1 MTSRILFVL
10 FGLFTASLLIPPAMA
25 SQPSGL
31 AGEFITETN
40 LPDTLLCPDNLFE
53 AYMYFGPRTLDP
65 ADTLTLE
72 MALVPF
78 SSGETGLGFDDAT
91 GGTFMGVVF
100 SDGDVD
106 GLPYNRFGWNDVIV
120 RMRPATQDFIL
131 RVNGAEAGPFP
142 YDSSCQDSGGCF
154 TPQAFRMDN
163 GSPSV
168 GGAIAWIDTLSISRE
183 SPLGV
188 QVFARRTFDFC
199 AEGAGPSTVGGALLT
214 ENPPSRLRTKK

>member
-1 MTSRILFVL
+1 MTSRNLFVL
-10 FGLFTASLLIPPAMA
+10 FALFTALLVSAARA

-40 LPDTLLCPDNLFE
+40 PSDTFLCPDSPFQ

-65 ADTLTLE
+65 AETLTLE

-78 SSGETGLGFDDAT
+78 SSGVTALGFDDAT

-100 SDGDVD
+100 SNGSVH

-131 RVNGAEAGPFP
+131 KVNGSEAGPFP
-142 YDSSCQDSGGCF
+142 YDSFCQDSGGCF
-154 TPQAFRMDN
+154 TAQAFRMDN

-188 QVFARRTFDFC
+188 EVFAGRTFDVC
-199 AEGAGPSTVGGALLT
+199 GEGVGPATVHGALLT
-214 ENPPSRLRTKK
+214 EDPPSRFRTKR